1 MHLDGLGYIR
11 QHHRFHKLF
20 ALLKESL
27 LLLNDAAA
35 DAQQRIIAAFQAF
48 NQPLRILQIATNKLA
63 VGIVARAIAHGG
75 VVLVNL

>member
-1 MHLDGLGYIR
+1 MHLDGLGDIR
-11 QHHRFHKLF
+11 QYHRFHKLF

-63 VGIVARAIAHGG
+63 VGIVTRAIAHGG